1 MTSTMKRTAKS
12 QRFVEAVG
20 QSVRDTR
27 KAKGLGQDELGK
39 RIGADAPTVSRIES
53 GKKDIRLSQLWELGR
68 ALETSPAEIVSVE
81 VK

>member
-1 MTSTMKRTAKS
+1 MKRTTKA

-20 QSVRDTR
+20 QNVRDAR
-27 KAKGLGQDELGK
+27 KAKGMGQDQLGR

-53 GKKDIRLSQLWELGR
+53 GKKDLRLSQLWELSR
-68 ALETSPAEIVSVE
+68 ALEAAPASLVSVE

>member
-1 MTSTMKRTAKS
+1 MKRTTKA

-20 QSVRDTR
+20 QNVRETR
-27 KAKGLGQDELGK
+27 KARGLAQGQLGK

-53 GKKDIRLSQLWELGR
+53 GKKDLRLSQIWELGR
-68 ALETSPAEIVSVE
+68 ALDTTPVAIVSVE